1 MNRIMAVAVVF
12 AALIAA
18 AGIVLWAGL
27 YNVAATEPHW
37 GATKAV
43 LNFARDR
50 SIAHHSRGVEAPIS
64 AGANQIAR
72 GFEHYQSTCHLC
84 HAAPGR
90 SSEEFVAGLYPLP
103 PYLPSG
109 EVQKARTG
117 PQLFWIVKNGIKMTG
132 MPAFGNHHE
141 DRDLWDIVA
150 FVQKVSDLT
159 PEAYEDLMQ
168 KHAHE
173 SAGHAHR

>member
-1 MNRIMAVAVVF
+1 MNRIIAGVVVL

-37 GATKAV
+37 GVTRAV
-43 LNFARDR
+43 LKFARDR
-50 SIAHHSRGVEAPIS
+50 SIDYHSRGIDAPIS
-64 AGANQIAR
+64 AEPNQIAL
-72 GFEHYQSTCHLC
+72 GFDHFHTTCLLC
-84 HAAPGR
+84 HGAPGR

-109 EVQKARTG
+109 EVQKARTA
-117 PQLFWIVKNGIKMTG
+117 PQLFWIVKYGIKMSG
-132 MPAFGNHHE
+132 MPAFGIQHE

-150 FVQKVSDLT
+150 FVQKVPDLT
-159 PEAYEDLMQ
+159 PEAYEGLIQ
-168 KHAHE
+168 KHAHG
-173 SAGHAHR
+173 SGGHAHP